1 VLVGASGPFIEEVEQ
16 RLTADL
22 ERNRVGA
29 SLVRVFLHDVHAPPA
44 VHDAYRAVASAME
57 DAITAEKKAQ
67 VSRVERLSQ
76 ARAEAL
82 RVRSDALADRLKEEA
97 AAAGVASA
105 FKALVEVHGDHPS
118 ITEQSL
124 LTDSFERAMR
134 PVDDGARRVVLPL
147 SQNIEIIPLVGSDSP
162 PPPPVLDESFNPR
175 R

>member
-1 VLVGASGPFIEEVEQ
+1 MGASGPFIADVERRLSEDLEQ
-16 RLTADL
+16 RQI
-22 ERNRVGA
+22 GA

-67 VSRVERLSQ
+67 VNRVERLSQ

-82 RVRSDALADRLKEEA
+82 RVRSDALADRLSEEA
-97 AAAGVASA
+97 SAAGVASA
-105 FKALVEVHGDHPS
+105 FKALVEVHGEHPS
-118 ITEQSL
+118 ITEQSM

-134 PVDDGARRVVLPL
+134 PADNGERRVVLPL
-147 SQNIEIIPLVGSDSP
+147 SDNIKIIPLLGSDGP
-162 PPPPVLDESFNPR
+162 PPPSVLDETFNPR